1 MIFHHLQIL
10 FVGIPKNGST
20 SVWKS
25 LYDPSLPQDG
35 ESNTHNHE
43 GVWVEDKYHYQKVCM
58 VRNPYDRVQSSYKM
72 FGGGVSIN
80 QKLKS
85 FVDMG
90 MDKFL
95 NNELHWRPQGW
106 FIDNK
111 MDTILKLEN
120 PSDWESFMKTRVEGM
135 IRPLSKENVSRIES
149 VELDDESIQ
158 MINYLY
164 RDDFHMFNYKM
175 R

>member
-1 MIFHHLQIL
+1 
-10 FVGIPKNGST
+10 
-20 SVWKS
+20 
-25 LYDPSLPQDG
+25 
-35 ESNTHNHE
+35 
-43 GVWVEDKYHYQKVCM
+43 
-58 VRNPYDRVQSSYKM
+58 
-72 FGGGVSIN
+72 
-80 QKLKS
+80 
-85 FVDMG
+85 MG

-106 FIDNK
+106 FIDDK

-120 PSDWESFMKTRVEGM
+120 PSDWESFMKTRAEGM
-135 IRPLSKENVSRIES
+135 IRPLSKENVSRMEP